1 MTTRPKARSSAG
13 HHTRAVATAVA
24 SALLLA
30 LPLLFCG
37 CEDETASEP
46 PASSQLNLP
55 DQILSDFQVEMTRGE
70 LQSAVITASHG
81 VIYRKRDSMIVE
93 NLKALLFESDGT
105 HSSTLWADSGLI
117 RERKEQM
124 TANGHVRVNSR
135 DSVHL
140 TSDSL
145 FWYGELQAPDSATE
159 SRRRADRPEA
169 MRYMVAK
176 SNVYLVTRDSVQLW
190 TDTLLWNDL
199 KKTVATDAFV
209 TIVRRGEDTLR
220 GRGLRSDDQLNRIT
234 IQESAS
240 GLIRRQPR

>member
-1 MTTRPKARSSAG
+1 MKTLR
-13 HHTRAVATAVA
+13 RAVLGGGLRAVVRVLLTLA
-24 SALLLA
+24 VPALLW
-30 LPLLFCG
+30 G
-37 CEDETASEP
+37 CEEQPAADPP
-46 PASSQLNLP
+46 PAALNLP

-70 LQSAVITASHG
+70 LQSAVITASRG
-81 VIYRKRDSMIVE
+81 VIYRKRDSMLVE
-93 NLKALLFESDGT
+93 NLTALLFESDGT

-117 RERKEQM
+117 RERKQQM
-124 TANGHVRVNSR
+124 TAGGHVRVQSR

-145 FWYGELQAPDSATE
+145 FWYGELQAPDSAA
-159 SRRRADRPEA
+159 SQARRRADQPEA
-169 MRYMVAK
+169 LRYMVAK
-176 SNVYLVTRDSVQLW
+176 RNVYLVTRDSVQLW

-240 GLIRRQPR
+240 GLLRRQPR